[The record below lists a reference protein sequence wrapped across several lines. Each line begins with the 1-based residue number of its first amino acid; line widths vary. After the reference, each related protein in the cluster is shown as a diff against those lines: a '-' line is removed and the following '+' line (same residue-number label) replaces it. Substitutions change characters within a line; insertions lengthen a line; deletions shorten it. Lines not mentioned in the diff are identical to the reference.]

1 MGVIEDAVAECES
14 PPTGRAA
21 LLRSPTTAALTA
33 ALVTVTLWAS
43 AFVGIRSAGKTLSP
57 GALALGRL
65 LVGSVALLL
74 IAAARREALPQ
85 RSDVRKAAP
94 ALLLCGLLWFGAYNV
109 LLNAGERRV
118 DAGTAA
124 MLVGV
129 GPILIAILA
138 GLTLREGFPRTLLTG
153 CTVAFGGVVLIG
165 VATSNGGSSSTG
177 VALCLVAAGAYAA
190 AVVLQKS
197 ALGRLSA
204 LQVTLF
210 CCLAATVA
218 CLPFA
223 PQLIRQADDAS
234 GSAIGW
240 VLYLGVFPTAIAFTT
255 WAFALARTSAG
266 RLGATT
272 YLAPPLSVLLGWLLL
287 DEAPPALALA
297 GGGLCLIGVAVA
309 RRRA

>member
-21 LLRSPTTAALTA
+21 LLRSPTTVALLA

-43 AFVGIRSAGKTLSP
+43 FVGIRSAGKTLSP

-138 GLTLREGFPRTLLTG
+138 GLTLREGFPRTLLAG
-153 CTVAFGGVVLIG
+153 CAVAFGGVVLIG
-165 VATSNGGSSSTG
+165 VATSKGGSTSTG

-223 PQLIRQADDAS
+223 PQLIRQVDDA
-234 GSAIGW
+234 GGGAIGW

-272 YLAPPLSVLLGWLLL
+272 YLAPPLSVVLAWLLL

-297 GGGLCLIGVAVA
+297 GCGLCLVGVAIA